1 MLVVFCFIYFLFML
15 RLCMYFIIFLF
26 TFLFM
31 LLFVGQKVTKN
42 PSLQQKINGKCIK

>member
-1 MLVVFCFIYFLFML
+1 MLVVFCFIYFSFLYVF
-15 RLCMYFIIFLF
+15 YYIFIY
-26 TFLFM
+26 FLFM